1 MSEKSE
7 KPDYNSEVCK
17 IDDPSVLLKAVGI
30 HKSFGGQSVL
40 NNINFELHEGEIIL
54 LRGENGSGKTTLLNI
69 LTGNI
74 EADKGILYYQ
84 TNNKPFRFVF
94 PIPWWK
100 KMNAL
105 NHFSPEFVA
114 QKGITRTWQDIRLFN
129 SQSLIENLTVAYNG
143 LNGENPFYALVR
155 QKKVKRQ
162 NIETQENATELLV
175 NFGLKDVLM
184 NIAGKISLGQSKRL
198 AIARAIATG
207 ARILFMDEP
216 FSGLDLNGIK
226 SMIEFLR
233 KLSFEKKMTIII
245 IEHFLNIPLVSSFAT
260 KEWNLK
266 NGNLSIS
273 NIKLL
278 DCERVFGSGINNKV
292 ENHYKFLLPPLAESS
307 ISQLPNDAI
316 LIRIRPIGF
325 TESEAEVVLELRNL
339 QIMRDSHI
347 IEWKNSNGSIGLSLK
362 VYRGEVIL
370 LQASNGWGKTTL
382 VDTLIGDI
390 PKLSG
395 DIFFLRKKLDT
406 FFNMHQLSKMGLQVI
421 PASNNLVTNI
431 TGKEMLKLSKAN
443 NSINAIVPLLDKQIN
458 KLSGGQKQQI
468 ALATIQNIRNKH
480 LLILDEPLSGLD
492 DNSLSVFMHL
502 FYPNPSYSK
511 IFFLPSYF

>member
-1 MSEKSE
+1 MNEKSE
-7 KPDYNSEVCK
+7 KLDYNSEDCK
-17 IDDPSVLLKAVGI
+17 VYDPSVLLKAVGI
-30 HKSFGGQSVL
+30 YKSFGGQSVL

-84 TNNKPFRFVF
+84 TNKKPFRFVF

-162 NIETQENATELLV
+162 NIEIQKNATELLEI
-175 NFGLKDVLM
+175 FGLKDVLM

-273 NIKLL
+273 KIKLL
-278 DCERVFGSGINNKV
+278 DNERVFGSGTNNKV
-292 ENHYKFLLPPLAESS
+292 ENHYKF
-307 ISQLPNDAI
+307 
-316 LIRIRPIGF
+316 
-325 TESEAEVVLELRNL
+325 
-339 QIMRDSHI
+339 
-347 IEWKNSNGSIGLSLK
+347 
-362 VYRGEVIL
+362 Y
-370 LQASNGWGKTTL
+370 
-382 VDTLIGDI
+382 
-390 PKLSG
+390 
-395 DIFFLRKKLDT
+395 
-406 FFNMHQLSKMGLQVI
+406 
-421 PASNNLVTNI
+421 
-431 TGKEMLKLSKAN
+431 
-443 NSINAIVPLLDKQIN
+443 
-458 KLSGGQKQQI
+458 
-468 ALATIQNIRNKH
+468 
-480 LLILDEPLSGLD
+480 
-492 DNSLSVFMHL
+492 
-502 FYPNPSYSK
+502 YPH
-511 IFFLPSYF
+511 